1 MRYQI
6 SPEFKKSLVER
17 QIFTKDGKTI
27 IEECRW
33 RWGSFTCESDE
44 LPVIEEGADLY
55 FTDYDLE
62 LQECMDGDVEYI
74 FIGCTEQEEEELQD
88 YINENSF
95 YDLEFEGWIQTDSE
109 MILECPALVEE
120 IGE

>member
-17 QIFTKDGKTI
+17 QIFTKDGKRIT
-27 IEECRW
+27 EECRW

-55 FTDYDLE
+55 FTDYELE

-74 FIGCTEQEEEELQD
+74 FEGFTDEEEEEMQEF
-88 YINENSF
+88 INENSF